1 MIKNDHTALILSGGG
16 ARAAYQVGVLS
27 AIGKR
32 VPKHSSLPFP
42 ILCGTSAGAL
52 NAAML
57 AANAD
62 NFTRAISKLSYL
74 WRHLTPDQIY
84 RVDSLSMAASL
95 SRIFFSLF
103 QQGSP
108 KKQLSLLNN
117 QPLRELLERFLD
129 LDRINTCIHHKQL
142 EALSITAMSYSS
154 GKTTSFFQGRSHLSD
169 WEHSRS
175 LGQRSRLTYNHLL
188 ASSAIPTIFPA
199 QKIGH
204 HYFADGAMRQQSPI
218 SPALHLGADKIM
230 VIGVSGNRAPKP
242 WHQEVPSSHPPS
254 IAQITGQLL
263 NSAFIDNL
271 EDDIEQL
278 ECSGHLAFSQ
288 LHINPRPIE
297 TLVISPSVELDQLAA
312 QHFSELPYGLKC
324 IMSSIG
330 ATPKAGGSSAASYLL
345 FTKEYCRSLIELGQK
360 DANWEMDKILHF
372 LNLESRTETSPSSVK
387 L

>member
-1 MIKNDHTALILSGGG
+1 VVNNTHTALILSGGG

-27 AIGKR
+27 AIGKMM
-32 VPKHSSLPFP
+32 PKHSSIPFP

-74 WRHLTPDQIY
+74 WRHLSPDQIY
-84 RVDSLSMAASL
+84 RVDSMSMVSSL
-95 SRIFFSLF
+95 SRILFSLF
-103 QQGSP
+103 QSGHP
-108 KKQLSLLNN
+108 NKQLSLLDNL
-117 QPLRELLERFLD
+117 PLKQLLQRFLD

-142 EALSITAMSYSS
+142 HALSITAMSYSS
-154 GKTTSFFQGRSHLSD
+154 GKTTSFFQGKSSLAN
-169 WEHSRS
+169 WESNRS
-175 LGQRSRLTYNHLL
+175 LGLRSRLTYSHLL

-199 QKIGH
+199 QKIGE

-230 VIGVSGNRAPKP
+230 VIGVSGNRAPKHWNHEIP
-242 WHQEVPSSHPPS
+242 RPHPPS

-278 ECSGHLAFSQ
+278 ERINELTLGHSRMNRQ
-288 LHINPRPIE
+288 PIE

-312 QHFSELPYGLKC
+312 QHFSELPFSLKC
-324 IMSSIG
+324 VMGSIG

-345 FTKEYCRSLIELGQK
+345 FTQDYCRSLIELGQK
-360 DANWEMDKILHF
+360 DANWEKDKILEF
-372 LNLESRTETSPSSVK
+372 LNMPTQCKAVSQ
-387 L
+387 

>member
-1 MIKNDHTALILSGGG
+1 MFVVNNNQTALILSGGG

-27 AIGKR
+27 AIGKMM
-32 VPKHSSLPFP
+32 PKHSKIPFP

-74 WRHLTPDQIY
+74 WRHISPDQIY
-84 RVDSLSMAASL
+84 RIDSMSMASSL
-95 SRIFFSLF
+95 SRILFSLF
-103 QQGSP
+103 QSGHP
-108 KKQLSLLNN
+108 HKQLSLLDNH
-117 QPLRELLERFLD
+117 PLRELLQRFLD
-129 LDRINTCIHHKQL
+129 LDKINTCIHHKQL
-142 EALSITAMSYSS
+142 QALSITAMSYSS
-154 GKTTSFFQGRSHLSD
+154 GKTTSFFQGKSSLAN
-169 WEHSRS
+169 WESNRS
-175 LGQRSRLTYNHLL
+175 LGLRSRLTYNHLL

-199 QKIGH
+199 QKIGE

-218 SPALHLGADKIM
+218 SPALHLGAEKIM
-230 VIGVSGNRAPKP
+230 VIGVSGNRAPKH
-242 WHQEVPSSHPPS
+242 WNHEVSRPHPPT

-278 ECSGHLAFSQ
+278 ER
-288 LHINPRPIE
+288 INEITLNHPKMHHKPIE

-312 QHFSELPYGLKC
+312 QHFSELPFSLKC
-324 IMSSIG
+324 VMSSIG

-345 FTKEYCRSLIELGQK
+345 FTKDYCRSLIELGQK
-360 DANWEMDKILHF
+360 DANWEKDKILHF
-372 LNLESRTETSPSSVK
+372 LNISSHVEAAYP
-387 L
+387 